1 MLIVSCM
8 MYIFCLS
15 RNLLRNT
22 KTHQLE
28 SISDDSSRNAVFLGR
43 EGKDFEFAD
52 VSSIRIQFSAASAE
66 SGDLDE
72 LEKWLQSVA

>member
-1 MLIVSCM
+1 

-28 SISDDSSRNAVFLGR
+28 SISGDSSRNAVFLGR